1 MRIYS
6 VKGGNKVMKLTR
18 LAVLAFTMATALV
31 AADIDGK
38 WKGQLPGRDGNMR
51 EISFDFKADGTALTG
66 SMQGFR
72 GEVPI
77 SEGKIE
83 SGAVLFKVSMN
94 MGGTAMV
101 MHYSGNLGSGDLKMK
116 MATEGS
122 PRSVEFLLKK
132 Q

>member
-1 MRIYS
+1 
-6 VKGGNKVMKLTR
+6 MKLPSFALLLVGTL
-18 LAVLAFTMATALV
+18 LAVTSVF

-38 WKGQLPGRDGNMR
+38 WKGQLPGRDGNLR
-51 EISFDFKADGTALTG
+51 EISFDFKANGTSLTG

-83 SGAVLFKVSMN
+83 NGTVQFKVSMN
-94 MGGTAMV
+94 MGGSAMV
-101 MHYSGNLGSGDLKMK
+101 MSYQGVLAGSDLKMK
-116 MATEGS
+116 MASENS
-122 PRSVEFLLKK
+122 PRSVEFQLKK

>member
-1 MRIYS
+1 MQ
-6 VKGGNKVMKLTR
+6 LTR
-18 LAVLAFTMATALV
+18 LGILTAALLLLTAVSGY

-38 WKGQLPGRDGNMR
+38 WKGQLPGRDGTMR
-51 EISFDFKADGTALTG
+51 EISFDFKANGTSLSG

-83 SGAVLFKVSMN
+83 NGAIQFKVALT
-94 MGGTAMV
+94 MGGSAMV
-101 MHYSGNLGSGDLKMK
+101 MNYQGILSGSELKMK
-116 MATEGS
+116 MASENS
-122 PRSVEFLLKK
+122 PRSVEFQLKK

>member
-1 MRIYS
+1 MQ
-6 VKGGNKVMKLTR
+6 LTR
-18 LAVLAFTMATALV
+18 LGILTAALLVLTAVSGF

-51 EISFDFKADGTALTG
+51 EISFDFKANGTNLSG

-72 GEVPI
+72 GDVPI

-83 SGAVLFKVSMN
+83 NGAIQFKVALN
-94 MGGTAMV
+94 MGGSAMV
-101 MHYSGNLGSGDLKMK
+101 MNYQGILSGSELKMK
-116 MATEGS
+116 MASENS
-122 PRSVEFLLKK
+122 PRSVEFQLKK

>member
-1 MRIYS
+1 MQ
-6 VKGGNKVMKLTR
+6 LTR
-18 LAVLAFTMATALV
+18 LGILTAALLLLTAVSGY

-51 EISFDFKADGTALTG
+51 EISFDFKANGTNLSG

-72 GEVPI
+72 GDVPI

-83 SGAVLFKVSMN
+83 NGAIQFKVALN
-94 MGGTAMV
+94 MGGSAMV
-101 MHYSGNLGSGDLKMK
+101 MNYQGILSGSELKMK
-116 MATEGS
+116 MASENS
-122 PRSVEFLLKK
+122 PRSVEFQLKK